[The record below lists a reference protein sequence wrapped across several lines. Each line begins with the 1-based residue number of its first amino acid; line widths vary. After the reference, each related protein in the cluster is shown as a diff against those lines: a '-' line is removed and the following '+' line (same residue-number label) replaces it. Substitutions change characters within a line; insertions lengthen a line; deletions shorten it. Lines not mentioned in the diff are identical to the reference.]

1 MSEKLFQLRAPYA
14 PMGDQGAAIR
24 NLSEGLKRGMRSQ
37 TLLGVTGSGKTF
49 TMANLIAEAERPT
62 LILAPNKTL
71 AAQLYGEMK
80 RLFPEN
86 AVEYFVSYYDY
97 FQPEAYI
104 PSSDTYIE
112 KSCDRN
118 DLLDRL
124 RLSATRSLL
133 TRRDVIV
140 VASVSCIYGLSKPET
155 YLEMRTSVQIGD
167 RIDQHAFLNSLV
179 AMQYQRNDADFHR
192 GTFRVKGDTID
203 VFPAYEEK
211 EYLSIS
217 LFGEEVESLRLCDE
231 LTRTTLRHID
241 SFTLYPASHYA
252 TSAEIMR
259 LSLMEIREDLEKSLE
274 DFRAQGKLLE
284 AQRLEQRV
292 TYDLEMMEEMGFCS
306 GIENYSRYLDR
317 RKEGEMPYTLMD
329 YFPKDWLM
337 LIDESHISVPQ
348 LGGMSRGDAARKETL
363 VKFGFRLPAAKDN
376 RPLRFEEIKQK
387 LNQVVYVSATPGDY
401 ELILSEKE
409 AVEKKLPFKMP
420 VEQVIRP
427 TGLLDPK
434 LEIRPS
440 QNQVRDCVK
449 EIEKRVALGERT
461 LITVLTKRM
470 AEELTEYLMGEG
482 IAVTYL
488 HSDIDTM
495 ERMEIINSLRSGEVD
510 VLVGINLLREGL
522 DLPEVTLVAIFDA
535 DQEGFLRS
543 SRSLIQTIG
552 RAARNVKGQVI
563 LYADQKTPAL
573 MEAVDETMRRR
584 NIQREYNEEHHVV
597 PRTVWKEIDAPLR
610 AMVEADY
617 VDPAKDEIE
626 NMLRD
631 RRKISQGKEGC
642 SQRRHKLKRR
652 VGNKKL
658 LNKIKGVSEVE
669 EA

>member
-1 MSEKLFQLRAPYA
+1 MSESLFELNSPYA
-14 PMGDQGAAIR
+14 PMGDQVKAITD
-24 NLSEGLKRGMRSQ
+24 LSEGVERGLRSQ

-49 TMANLIAEAERPT
+49 TMANIIARAGRPT

-71 AAQLYGEMK
+71 AAQLYGEMM
-80 RLFPEN
+80 RLFPKN

-104 PSSDTYIE
+104 PVSDTYIE

-155 YLEMRTSVQIGD
+155 YLEMRASIAVGD
-167 RIDQHAFLNSLV
+167 VIDQHAFLKSLV

-203 VFPAYEEK
+203 IFPAYEDK

-231 LTRTTLRHID
+231 LTRQTLRHTD
-241 SFTLYPASHYA
+241 SFTIYPASHYA

-259 LSLMEIREDLEKSLE
+259 LSIMEIKEDLQKRLE
-274 DFRAQGKLLE
+274 EFKKEGKLLE

-292 TYDLEMMEEMGFCS
+292 THDVEMMEEMGFCS

-317 RKEGEMPYTLMD
+317 RKEGEMPYTLLD

-337 LIDESHISVPQ
+337 LIDESHISIPQ

-363 VKFGFRLPAAKDN
+363 VRYGFRLPAAKDN

-387 LNQVVYVSATPGDY
+387 LNQVIYVSATPGEY
-401 ELILSEKE
+401 ELMLSKKE
-409 AVEKKLPFKMP
+409 AEEKKVSFRVP

-427 TGLLDPK
+427 TGLLDPLLEVRPSK
-434 LEIRPS
+434 TQVTDVIGEIR
-440 QNQVRDCVK
+440 
-449 EIEKRVALGERT
+449 KRVEAGERT

-470 AEELTEYLMGEG
+470 AEELTDYLIGED
-482 IAVTYL
+482 IKVTYL

-495 ERMEIINSLRSGEVD
+495 ERTEVINSLRKGEVD

-543 SRSLIQTIG
+543 TRSLIQTIG
-552 RAARNVKGQVI
+552 RAARNIKGSVI
-563 LYADQKTPAL
+563 LYADTMTDAL
-573 MEAVDETMRRR
+573 KAAIDETERRR
-584 NIQREYNEEHHVV
+584 AIQEDYNAKNGIV

-610 AMVEADY
+610 DMVEADY
-617 VDPAKDEIE
+617 IDPAKDAIE

-631 RRKISQGKEGC
+631 RRKGSGEKIKNSKRKFLA
-642 SQRRHKLKRR
+642 RRAKSRKI
-652 VGNKKL
+652 
-658 LNKIKGVSEVE
+658 LNKIKGEIE
-669 EA
+669 EEIC

>member
-1 MSEKLFQLRAPYA
+1 MSALFELNSPYA
-14 PMGDQGAAIR
+14 PMGDQVKAIDD
-24 NLSEGLKRGMRSQ
+24 LSAGVERGLRSQ

-49 TMANLIAEAERPT
+49 TMANIIARAGRPT

-71 AAQLYGEMK
+71 AAQLYGEMM
-80 RLFPEN
+80 RLFPNN

-104 PSSDTYIE
+104 PVSDTYIE

-155 YLEMRTSVQIGD
+155 YLEMRSSIAVGD
-167 RIDQHAFLNSLV
+167 IIDQHAFLKSLV
-179 AMQYQRNDADFHR
+179 AMQYQRNDDDFHR
-192 GTFRVKGDTID
+192 GTFRVKGDVID
-203 VFPAYEEK
+203 IFPAYEDK

-231 LTRTTLRHID
+231 LTRQTLRHTD
-241 SFTLYPASHYA
+241 SFTIYPASHYA

-259 LSLMEIREDLEKSLE
+259 QSIIEIKEDLAKRLE
-274 DFRAQGKLLE
+274 EFKREGKLLE

-292 TYDLEMMEEMGFCS
+292 THDVEMMEEMGFCS

-317 RKEGEMPYTLMD
+317 RKEGEMPYTLLD

-337 LIDESHISVPQ
+337 LIDESHISIPQ

-363 VKFGFRLPAAKDN
+363 VRYGFRLPAAKDN

-387 LNQVVYVSATPGDY
+387 LNQVIYVSATPGEY
-401 ELILSEKE
+401 ELELSKKE
-409 AVEKKLPFKMP
+409 AEEKNVSFHVP

-427 TGLLDPK
+427 TGLLDPLLEVRPSK
-434 LEIRPS
+434 TQVTDVIGEIR
-440 QNQVRDCVK
+440 
-449 EIEKRVALGERT
+449 KRVEAGERT
-461 LITVLTKRM
+461 LFTVLTKRM
-470 AEELTEYLMGEG
+470 AEELTDYLIGED
-482 IAVTYL
+482 IKVTYL
-488 HSDIDTM
+488 IDTM
-495 ERMEIINSLRSGEVD
+495 ERTEVINSLRKGEVD

-543 SRSLIQTIG
+543 TRSLIQTIG
-552 RAARNVKGQVI
+552 RAARNIKGSVI
-563 LYADQKTPAL
+563 LYADTMTDAL
-573 MEAVDETMRRR
+573 KAAIDETERRR
-584 NIQREYNEEHHVV
+584 AIQEDYNAKNGIV

-610 AMVEADY
+610 DMVEADY
-617 VDPAKDEIE
+617 IDPAKDAIE

-631 RRKISQGKEGC
+631 RRKASGEKGKN
-642 SQRRHKLKRR
+642 SKRKFLARRARS
-652 VGNKKL
+652 KKIL
-658 LNKIKGVSEVE
+658 DKIKGETE
-669 EA
+669 GEIC